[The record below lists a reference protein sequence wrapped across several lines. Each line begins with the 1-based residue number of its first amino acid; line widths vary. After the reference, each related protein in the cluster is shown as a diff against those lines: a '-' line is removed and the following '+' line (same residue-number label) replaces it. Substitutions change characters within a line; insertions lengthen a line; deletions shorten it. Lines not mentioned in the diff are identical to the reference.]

1 LNVGLKADH
10 PSAIDLPFVAN
21 LTAAQAT
28 IDVLTLEIRSVS
40 GSDFIG
46 VRFTGPAIR
55 LFKAHATLE
64 LEDALARLARP
75 ELWDEETMGGIVL
88 AVALTG

>member
-1 LNVGLKADH
+1 LNVGLKADQ

-46 VRFTGPAIR
+46 VRFTGPATDCSR
-55 LFKAHATLE
+55 RMQPGTRRRVGASRTA
-64 LEDALARLARP
+64 
-75 ELWDEETMGGIVL
+75 
-88 AVALTG
+88 